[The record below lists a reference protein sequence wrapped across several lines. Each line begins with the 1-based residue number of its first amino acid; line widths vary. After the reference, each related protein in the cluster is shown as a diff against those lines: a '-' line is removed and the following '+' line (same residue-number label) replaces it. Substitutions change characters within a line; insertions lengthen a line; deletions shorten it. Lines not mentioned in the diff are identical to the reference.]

1 MASDEDNDESWTAT
15 RQIVNDKQ
23 RRNELMMMMM
33 MLEDELSI
41 NDDDDDKLTMMNL
54 GFAGRRLKKIREEKK
69 RQLQ

>member
-23 RRNELMMMMM
+23 RRNKLMMMM

>member
-23 RRNELMMMMM
+23 WHNELMMMML
-33 MLEDELSI
+33 LEDELSI

-54 GFAGRRLKKIREEKK
+54 GFAGWRLKKIREEKK